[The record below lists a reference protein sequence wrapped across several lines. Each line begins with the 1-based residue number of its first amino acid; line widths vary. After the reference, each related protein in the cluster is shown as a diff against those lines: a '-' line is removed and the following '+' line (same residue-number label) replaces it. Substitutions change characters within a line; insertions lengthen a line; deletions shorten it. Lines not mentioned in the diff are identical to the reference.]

1 MRFSLQWIH
10 ASVQASFMAIVIV
23 ALQEFAI
30 LNISNATEEVVDK
43 QVTTGVTNSHKY
55 WETQDFMVYEYK
67 EKQPE
72 TRIEAYPCVR

>member
-55 WETQDFMVYEYK
+55 
-67 EKQPE
+67 
-72 TRIEAYPCVR
+72 